1 MDLMHLL
8 KDPPIQIIL
17 TVFSSSLIYTIRS
30 YSMLGKELKKLNTS
44 IAPFEKG
51 NISYKFEE
59 FKHAMTSSRLG
70 AKPWEDFKSTLVF
83 SENIAYQDSDTE
95 ELEYDSVS
103 DSMSEIQTTSDALD
117 YFNEETL
124 AYAHYNRH
132 IIALAPTL
140 LTGFG
145 PLFTFIMIGTAFGM
159 LDFSSTQA
167 LTKSIAGF
175 VGTMQVAAMCSV
187 FAVASAL
194 IFMSVDKFWF
204 SKWILPAVAQV
215 QGKITEL
222 FTTISSE
229 KFLVDLLKT
238 TKTQSH
244 ENVVLLRTLPSTF
257 AGSIKKDL
265 TNIVVPYL
273 DSMIFGINNLNK
285 TMEKKSAGGD
295 DDLSGLF

>member
-1 MDLMHLL
+1 MDIMHLL

-17 TVFSSSLIYTIRS
+17 TVFTSSLVYTIKS
-30 YSMLGKELKKLNTS
+30 YSMLGKELKKLNTD
-44 IAPFEKG
+44 IQQFEKS

-59 FKHAMTSSRLG
+59 FKHAMSSSRLA

-83 SENIAYQDSDTE
+83 SENIAYQDSETE
-95 ELEYDSVS
+95 ELDYDSVS
-103 DSMSEIQTTSDALD
+103 DSMSDIQTTADALD
-117 YFNEETL
+117 YFNEDTL
-124 AYAHYNRH
+124 AYAHYNKH

-187 FAVASAL
+187 FAVASGL

-204 SKWILPAVAQV
+204 SKSILPAVAKV

-222 FTTISSE
+222 FSIISSE
-229 KFLVDLLKT
+229 KFLIDLLKT

-244 ENVVLLRTLPSTF
+244 ENSTVLKNLPATF
-257 AGSIKKDL
+257 AGSVKKDL

-285 TMEKKSAGGD
+285 TMEKSAASGD
-295 DDLSGLF
+295 DDLGGLF